1 MTSLKNDR
9 NVFMWNLEFFIWNL
23 QHMDIVSNQQPKKM
37 HPHKFTLWVA
47 IGSIV
52 MMFAGLTSAF
62 IVKSN
67 QTNWKT
73 VTLPKA
79 FWISTAVIILSSITL
94 QMALRSFKQREMSK
108 YRSLIG
114 VTLILGAAF
123 VILQWIGFQDLWA
136 QNITFKGAGAGQF
149 LYVIFGLH
157 ALHVIGG
164 IITLIVMCI
173 KAFVGKVKLYSSVP
187 VEVMAIY
194 WHFVD
199 ILWIYLLIFFIVI
212 G

>member
-1 MTSLKNDR
+1 
-9 NVFMWNLEFFIWNL
+9 
-23 QHMDIVSNQQPKKM
+23 MDIVSEQQRKKI

-67 QTNWKT
+67 QADWKQ
-73 VTLPKA
+73 VVMPKI
-79 FWISTAVIILSSITL
+79 FWLSTAAIVLSSLTIQL
-94 QMALRSFKQREMSK
+94 SVRSFKQREMRQ
-108 YRSLIG
+108 YRILLSA
-114 VTLILGAAF
+114 TLLLGILFIAF
-123 VILQWIGFQDLWA
+123 QWIGFNQLWSQD
-136 QNITFKGAGAGQF
+136 IRFKGAGAGQF

-157 ALHVIGG
+157 ALHVVGG
-164 IITLIVMCI
+164 VIVLLIILL
-173 KAFVGKVKLYSSVP
+173 KALTGRKKVYSSVP
-187 VEVMAIY
+187 VEVAATY

-199 ILWIYLLIFFIVI
+199 LLWIYLMVFFLLI